1 MFSVVLSPSA
11 VVCKQNVKIMISSPS
26 PPYKLNTCVCWRRK
40 MTRCLL
46 VLELQP
52 LLRYMVST
60 RGTRDDDDDELIVYS
75 TEFSIVR
82 LLRRLFLS
90 RLANYWVNYVK
101 LDLFIA
107 FPFKLGYSACAWY
120 SFNF

>member
-1 MFSVVLSPSA
+1 
-11 VVCKQNVKIMISSPS
+11 
-26 PPYKLNTCVCWRRK
+26 

-90 RLANYWVNYVK
+90 RLARVNYVK
-101 LDLFIA
+101 LDLLIR
-107 FPFKLGYSACAWY
+107 FPSKLGYSACAWY